1 MQRLFFALWPSDALR
16 AQMAAEV
23 APIVARGE
31 GRAIPPQN
39 LHITLAFLGGVASEK
54 VAAVMAVAAE
64 IESPP
69 LRLSIERM
77 EVWRDA
83 GILCMTPATAPEL
96 AELVDRL
103 RIKLL
108 ARQLEPDQKEFRP
121 HVTLARDW
129 RERHVDGSIG
139 PFEWRADEF
148 VLVESAATRD
158 GSAYRIV
165 GRWPLTCE
173 KRA

>member
-16 AQMAAEV
+16 AQMAAV
-23 APIVARGE
+23 AAPIVARGE

-54 VAAVMAVAAE
+54 VAAVMAAAAD

-69 LRLSIERM
+69 LRLSIERV
-77 EVWRDA
+77 EVWRGA

-96 AELVDRL
+96 TELVDRL

-108 ARQLEPDQKEFRP
+108 ARQLEPDQQEFRP

-139 PFEWRADEF
+139 PFEWRAEDF
-148 VLVESAATRD
+148 VLVESAATPE
-158 GSAYRIV
+158 GSAYRILR
-165 GRWPLTCE
+165 RWPL
-173 KRA
+173 RGDVPA